1 MQQYEDY
8 TIEKKKTLGA
18 YYTPKI
24 LADYLA
30 KETLSLC
37 KFETAKEQYSVLD
50 PATGDSALLIA
61 FSEAICNKNSKIQIY
76 GIDIEE
82 DAVKRSTAY
91 FTKRKHNAH
100 FFQLDA
106 LYPVKNETSKN
117 GWKQFIDNNLP
128 NGIDFIVCNPPWG
141 AEKDQ
146 YTNLEKEFVSATGQ
160 FDIYDLF
167 IELVLNTLNDNG
179 CYGIIVPD
187 SIYCEEHTPIRK
199 LLLDNTTIKR
209 IVRLGE
215 GIFPDINIAVSLIFG
230 VKKKSYNT
238 KVICSHLS
246 TELKKCV
253 LGNTISIKQAVD
265 SCATKI
271 PQKAMIA
278 QVYKFLTDIKTT
290 DNDLL
295 NLLRKSGKIG
305 DVALSHRGIEISK
318 KGVVLKCDSCGK
330 WFPKPRGHKKETAI
344 CPHCKSLIQIKKAKE
359 NVIIVPKASDNTRRV
374 VVGEDILRYNI
385 RGKSYI
391 QTNIEGINYKNNNI
405 YTGSKVLVR
414 KTGVGITAG
423 MDYHNC
429 MTNQVVYILTRKES
443 ALPSMTN
450 EVILAAL
457 NSRVTTYYIIKA
469 LGSNGW
475 KSNAYLTQKDI
486 SQMPFPI
493 INNNAETAAILD
505 RMTAL
510 VKANVKANDSVFPK
524 KIDAE
529 IEYLISQ
536 LYGLSETDYDI
547 IFQAINEVQQMIPFR
562 RLLTITKEDIFRN
575 GI

>member
-8 TIEKKKTLGA
+8 TIEKKKALGA
-18 YYTPKI
+18 FYTPKA

-37 KFETAKEQYSVLD
+37 KLDATKDQYSVLD

-61 FSEAICNKNSKIQIY
+61 FYEAIIKMKSQTLFC

-82 DAVKRSTAY
+82 NAVKRSIKNFAE
-91 FTKRKHNAH
+91 RKQDAR

-117 GWKQFIDNNLP
+117 GWKQFIDSNLP

-141 AEKDQ
+141 TEKDQ
-146 YTNLEKEFVSATGQ
+146 YTNLDKEFVSATGQ

-167 IELVLNTLNDNG
+167 IELVINVLNDNG
-179 CYGIIVPD
+179 YYGIIIPD

-199 LLLDNTTIKR
+199 LLLHNTTIKR

-215 GIFPDINIAVSLIFG
+215 GIFPNINIAVSLIFG
-230 VKKKSYNT
+230 IKKKSNNT
-238 KVICSHLS
+238 KVVCSHLS
-246 TELKKCV
+246 NELKKCV
-253 LGNTISIKQAVD
+253 LGNTITIKQAVD
-265 SCATKI
+265 RCATKI

-278 QVYKFLTDIKTT
+278 EEHKFLTDVRST
-290 DNDLL
+290 DNELL
-295 NLLRKSGKIG
+295 SLLYQSSKIG
-305 DVALSHRGIEISK
+305 DVAQSNRGIELSK
-318 KGVVLKCDSCGK
+318 KGVILKCDFCGK
-330 WFPKPRGHKKETAI
+330 WFPKPRGHKEKVAT
-344 CPHCKSLIQIKKAKE
+344 CPHCKSKISKKQAEE
-359 NVIIVPKASDNTRRV
+359 NVIIAKNATNNTRRII
-374 VVGEDILRYNI
+374 VGEDILRYNI
-385 RGKSYI
+385 KRESYI
-391 QTNIEGINYKNNNI
+391 QTGFEGVNYKDDNI

-429 MTNQVVYILTRKES
+429 MTNQVVYILKRKVS
-443 ALPSMTN
+443 ALPSITN
-450 EVILAAL
+450 EVILAVL
-457 NSRVTTYYIIKA
+457 NSRVTTYYIIKT

-475 KSNAYLTQKDI
+475 KSNAYLTQTNI
-486 SQMPFPI
+486 MQMPFPI
-493 INNNAETAAILD
+493 INDNPDTTAILD
-505 RMTAL
+505 RVTAL
-510 VKANVKANDSVFPK
+510 VKANVKANDSVFPNQ
-524 KIDAE
+524 IDAE

-536 LYGLSETDYDI
+536 LFCLRETDYDI